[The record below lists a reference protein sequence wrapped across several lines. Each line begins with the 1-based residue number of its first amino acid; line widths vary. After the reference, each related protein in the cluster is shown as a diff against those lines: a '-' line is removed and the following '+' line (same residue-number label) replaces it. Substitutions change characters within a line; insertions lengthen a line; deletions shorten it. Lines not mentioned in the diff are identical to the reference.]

1 MLLWPL
7 LPVEVEKLTSQQRRR
22 RPRRGSLRLR
32 DNHLHF
38 SIQFTRGRYRSRSRV
53 RPELCS
59 SPFQRRLTVHYDHLE
74 VPAPTTT
81 WITLHHCAAQRQGG
95 LWTVVLLQWR

>member
-7 LPVEVEKLTSQQRRR
+7 LPVEVEEKLTSQQRRR

-38 SIQFTRGRYRSRSRV
+38 SIQFTRGR
-53 RPELCS
+53 
-59 SPFQRRLTVHYDHLE
+59 
-74 VPAPTTT
+74 
-81 WITLHHCAAQRQGG
+81 
-95 LWTVVLLQWR
+95 